1 MKNYK
6 NKKIVDIILGA
17 IIVIVFCVA
26 FIPAKA
32 IMVYSDKNTTAI
44 YNGKRDGNEV
54 SLMFNV
60 YENTENVLKILE
72 ILKQKGASATF
83 FVGGCW
89 ADDNKDVLQKIIE
102 YGNEIGNHGYFH
114 KDHKKLSEEG
124 NFREINDTDKIVNAL
139 VGYKMSLFAPPSGSF
154 SKTTLKVASSLNY
167 QTIMWSKD
175 TIDWRD
181 NDKSLIVKRATDRVT
196 CGDLI
201 LMHPKNHTVDALS
214 EIIDI
219 INKKGLKCVTVSSCC
234 GL

>member
-1 MKNYK
+1 M
-6 NKKIVDIILGA
+6 
-17 IIVIVFCVA
+17 
-26 FIPAKA
+26 
-32 IMVYSDKNTTAI
+32 
-44 YNGKRDGNEV
+44 
-54 SLMFNV
+54 
-60 YENTENVLKILE
+60 
-72 ILKQKGASATF
+72 
-83 FVGGCW
+83 
-89 ADDNKDVLQKIIE
+89 QKIIE

-154 SKTTLKVASSLNY
+154 SKTTLKVVSSLNY